1 MSQISIREDAME
13 VLVAAAKLGVEYMR
27 SRRAEVQEDK
37 ADRMHLESTIRR
49 TESMLAEVES
59 ACHTSIIKSPPA
71 KKAKTSLIT
80 DIGDHSEDKMNWIEG
95 RR

>member
-13 VLVAAAKLGVEYMR
+13 VLVAAARLGVEHMR
-27 SRRAEVQEDK
+27 SRRVEVREDK
-37 ADRMHLESTIRR
+37 ADRMHLESLIRR
-49 TESMLAEVES
+49 TESVLSEVES
-59 ACHTSIIKSPPA
+59 ACHASAMKATKNIKA
-71 KKAKTSLIT
+71 NLIT